1 MFALNPAVAAATALS
16 LLSSISH
23 AQILPIDQF
32 FNLTTFPNE
41 QSENVTRYLNEAA
54 DLATDRL
61 IYQYFQD
68 QCITQQLYPKLF
80 SFPPGFVEPFSPF
93 ENLFFVG
100 HSFVSAWAYNTTAG
114 LVLIDALDNPSEID
128 AILLPALAKFGFQG
142 ADIKH
147 VIITHEHV
155 DHYGGAKYLQDS
167 FGPTI
172 YASRAA
178 WDALA
183 GLGPTADPLPPAED
197 AVVAD
202 GDVLAFGGVDFEVV
216 LTPGHTPGTLSLIFP
231 VREGEAE
238 HVAGL
243 SGGTGTPAD
252 AGARAQKVESQ
263 YRFAAVARE
272 RGVDTLVSN
281 HQVAD
286 HALFLADLLAHR
298 GAGKPNPFVVG
309 VDNFERYMKI
319 NGLCSR
325 VIAAREG
332 MDLHA

>member
-80 SFPPGFVEPFSPF
+80 SFPPASSSPSP
-93 ENLFFVG
+93 L
-100 HSFVSAWAYNTTAG
+100 SKTSSSSATASSPPGRTYNTTAG

-167 FGPTI
+167 FWPTI

-183 GLGPTADPLPPAED
+183 GLGPTADPVPPAED

-202 GDVLAFGGVDFEVV
+202 GDVV